1 MSPSEFELRDAL
13 RDGEGD
19 GLDSDA
25 LIRSAVQI
33 RHTRRVRL
41 GAIAASVVAVGAIG
55 TGAVQLVQNGSSS
68 QASKSSADTGFGAEQ
83 SVPSAPV
90 NRGALPN
97 QPSAGTAGG
106 AGTTGGTDSQAA
118 TCPSSVPRLAVPGG
132 GGTGQFGSGGPLF
145 AGVVTQLVV
154 CAYPMT
160 ASPTSIVLSGTEAA
174 SAAAGLNNAATTNS
188 TTLCPYGPSS
198 TGQLVLLA
206 TTAGGRTLPPVV
218 ATRHCTWT
226 LTNGTAV
233 RYDWTPPTSLTGV
246 VADAT
251 AGSGNR
257 AGPPHA
263 SGSPMR

>member
-41 GAIAASVVAVGAIG
+41 GAIAASVIAVGAIG

-118 TCPSSVPRLAVPGG
+118 TCPDSVPRLAVPGG

-154 CAYPMT
+154 CAYPVT
-160 ASPTSIVLSGTEAA
+160 KPPTSIVLTGAEAA
-174 SAAAGLNNAATTNS
+174 GVAAGLNDAATAHNPAV
-188 TTLCPYGPSS
+188 CPYRTTG

-218 ATRHCTWT
+218 ATLHCIWT
-226 LTNGTAV
+226 ATNGTAV
-233 RYDWTPPTSLTGV
+233 RYQWTPPPSLTGV
-246 VADAT
+246 VAAAT
-251 AGSGNR
+251 AGSGNG

-263 SGSPMR
+263 SGSPLH